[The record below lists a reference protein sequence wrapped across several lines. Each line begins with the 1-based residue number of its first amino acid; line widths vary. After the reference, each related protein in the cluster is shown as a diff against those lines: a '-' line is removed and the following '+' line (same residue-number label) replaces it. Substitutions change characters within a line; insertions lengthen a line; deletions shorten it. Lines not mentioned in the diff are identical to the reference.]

1 MKKILV
7 INGPNL
13 NLLGKREPHIYG
25 TTTIEDLKRQM
36 EKLAKEKDLELTF
49 YQSNHEGK
57 IIDQIHEARGRVDGI
72 IINPGAFTHYS
83 YAIADAI
90 SAVLIPTVE
99 VHISNIYKR
108 EAFRQHS
115 VIAGVAVG
123 QISGFGIFG
132 YLAAVAYFAD
142 HFASS

>member
-25 TTTIEDLKRQM
+25 TTTIEDVNQQM
-36 EKLAKEKDLELTF
+36 EELAGEKDLKLTF
-49 YQSNHEGK
+49 FQSNHEGK
-57 IIDQIHEARGRVDGI
+57 IIDQIHEARERFDGI

-83 YAIADAI
+83 YAIADAV
-90 SAVLIPTVE
+90 SAVSIPTIE

-123 QISGFGIFG
+123 QISGLGIFG
-132 YLAAVAYFAD
+132 YLAAVSYFAD
-142 HFASS
+142 YFAS

>member
-25 TTTIEDLKRQM
+25 TTTIEDVNQQM
-36 EKLAKEKDLELTF
+36 EELAGEKDFELTF
-49 YQSNHEGK
+49 FQSNHEGE
-57 IIDQIHEARGRVDGI
+57 IIDQIHEAREKFDGI

-83 YAIADAI
+83 YAIADAV
-90 SAVLIPTVE
+90 SAVSIPTIE

-123 QISGFGIFG
+123 QISGLGIFG
-132 YLAAVAYFAD
+132 YLAAVSYFAD
-142 HFASS
+142 YFAS